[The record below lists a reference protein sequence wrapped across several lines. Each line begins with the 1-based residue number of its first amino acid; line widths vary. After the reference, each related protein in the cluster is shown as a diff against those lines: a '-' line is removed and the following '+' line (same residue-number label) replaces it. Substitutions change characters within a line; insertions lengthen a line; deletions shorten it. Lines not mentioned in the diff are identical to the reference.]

1 MNIDSINNGYVIDHI
16 TAGKAMQIYDM
27 LDFASLDCPVAMIMN
42 VHSSK
47 MGKKDIIKIDG
58 EVDINLEV
66 IGYISLDSTVNV
78 IKNGEIAGKSHI
90 APPEKL
96 VDIIKCKNPRCITTT
111 EQDIHHVFLLSNAQK
126 REYRCRYCEAMARK

>member
-66 IGYISLDSTVNV
+66 IGYISPDSTVNV

-96 VDIIKCKNPRCITTT
+96 VDVIKCKNPRCITTT

>member
-1 MNIDSINNGYVIDHI
+1 
-16 TAGKAMQIYDM
+16 M

-66 IGYISLDSTVNV
+66 IGYISPDSTVNV

-96 VDIIKCKNPRCITTT
+96 IDIIKCKNPRCITTT

>member
-66 IGYISLDSTVNV
+66 IGYISPDSTVNV

>member
-1 MNIDSINNGYVIDHI
+1 MNIDSIKNGIVIDHI
-16 TAGKAMQIYDM
+16 TAGLGMELYSLLK
-27 LDFASLDCPVAMIMN
+27 LDTLDCSVVIGKN
-42 VHSSK
+42 VGSRQ

-66 IGYISLDSTVNV
+66 IGYISPDSTVNV

>member
-1 MNIDSINNGYVIDHI
+1 MNIDSIQNGYVIDHI
-16 TAGKAMQIYDM
+16 TAGKAMQIYNM

-58 EVDINLEV
+58 EVEINLEV
-66 IGYISLDSTVNV
+66 IGYISPDSTVNV
-78 IKNGEIAGKSHI
+78 IKNGEISGKSHI

-96 VDIIKCKNPRCITTT
+96 IDIIKCKNPRCITTT
-111 EQDIHHVFLLSNAQK
+111 EQDIHHVFLLSNAKK
-126 REYRCRYCEAMARK
+126 REYRCRYCEAMAR

>member
-66 IGYISLDSTVNV
+66 IGYISPDSTVNV

-126 REYRCRYCEAMARK
+126 REYRCRY

>member
-66 IGYISLDSTVNV
+66 IGYISHDSTVNV

>member
-1 MNIDSINNGYVIDHI
+1 MNIDSIHNGYVIDHI

-58 EVDINLEV
+58 EVEINLEV
-66 IGYISLDSTVNV
+66 IGYISPDSTVNV
-78 IKNGEIAGKSHI
+78 IKNGELVGKSHI
-90 APPEKL
+90 EPPAKL

-126 REYRCRYCEAMARK
+126 REYRCRYCEAMAR

>member
-16 TAGKAMQIYDM
+16 AAGKAMQIYDM
-27 LDFASLDCPVAMIMN
+27 LNFASLDCPVAMIMN

-58 EVDINLEV
+58 ELDINLEI
-66 IGYISLDSTVNV
+66 IGYISPDSTVNI
-78 IKNGEIAGKSHI
+78 IKNGEIVGKKHI
-90 APPEKL
+90 EPPEKL
-96 VDIIKCKNPRCITTT
+96 VDIIRCKNSRCITTT

-126 REYRCRYCEAMARK
+126 REYRCRYCEAMAK

>member
-42 VHSSK
+42 VQSSK

-66 IGYISLDSTVNV
+66 IGYISPDSTVNV

>member
-66 IGYISLDSTVNV
+66 IGYISPDSTVNV

-96 VDIIKCKNPRCITTT
+96 IDIIKCKNPRCITTT

>member
-16 TAGKAMQIYDM
+16 SAGKAMQIYDM
-27 LDFASLDCPVAMIMN
+27 LDFASLECPVAMIMN

-58 EVDINLEV
+58 EVDINLEI
-66 IGYISLDSTVNV
+66 IGYISPDSTVNV

>member
-1 MNIDSINNGYVIDHI
+1 MNIDSIHNGYVIDHI

-58 EVDINLEV
+58 EVEINLEV
-66 IGYISLDSTVNV
+66 IGYISPDSTVNV
-78 IKNGEIAGKSHI
+78 IKNGEIVGKSHI
-90 APPEKL
+90 EPPEKL

-111 EQDIHHVFLLSNAQK
+111 EQEIHHVFVLSNAQK

>member
-66 IGYISLDSTVNV
+66 IGYISPDSTVNV

-96 VDIIKCKNPRCITTT
+96 VDIIKCKNPRRITTT